1 MNSSFFIY
9 CTYTKDCGA
18 QEMPYSPRLLGI
30 LNFFT
35 MDDRL
40 SEAGFSL
47 SKLIQEAGRQKLE
60 LINAR

>member
-1 MNSSFFIY
+1 MVQADVRDNRAVKRTVSLP
-9 CTYTKDCGA
+9 KW
-18 QEMPYSPRLLGI
+18 
-30 LNFFT
+30 